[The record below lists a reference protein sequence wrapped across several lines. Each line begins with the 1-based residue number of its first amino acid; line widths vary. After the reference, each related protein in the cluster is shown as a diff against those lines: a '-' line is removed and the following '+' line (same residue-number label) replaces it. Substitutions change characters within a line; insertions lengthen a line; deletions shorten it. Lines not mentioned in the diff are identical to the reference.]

1 MDNLGQEL
9 VFCVKLQFRKTWI
22 MSIMSLSCPLLSVHN
37 SIPERI
43 CVRVNDTPFPNR
55 QPEVHNKNEWLS
67 VFIGNL

>member
-9 VFCVKLQFRKTWI
+9 VFWVKLQIRKTWI

-43 CVRVNDTPFPNR
+43 CVKVNDNDTPFPNR
-55 QPEVHNKNEWLS
+55 
-67 VFIGNL
+67 